1 MSRFAILQKA
11 ILIPKNTFM
20 RSIRNSGVGK
30 CVYLHA
36 QRWGI
41 DHQERTNLQMSG
53 GVPGGGG
60 PCVTSE
66 GDSLIILDYTVM
78 SRYTS
83 VTLE

>member
-1 MSRFAILQKA
+1 MSRFVILQKA

-36 QRWGI
+36 QGWGI
-41 DHQERTNLQMSG
+41 DHQERTNLQFSV

-60 PCVTSE
+60 GGVG
-66 GDSLIILDYTVM
+66 GDHALHP
-78 SRYTS
+78 RG
-83 VTLE
+83 TLLFGLYGYEPIH

>member
-1 MSRFAILQKA
+1 MSRFVILQKA

-20 RSIRNSGVGK
+20 RSIRNSGMGK

-36 QRWGI
+36 QGWGI
-41 DHQERTNLQMSG
+41 DHQERTNLQISG

-60 PCVTSE
+60 TMRYIRGGLSY
-66 GDSLIILDYTVM
+66 LDYMVM
-78 SRYTS
+78 SRYIS

>member
-36 QRWGI
+36 QGWGI
-41 DHQERTNLQMSG
+41 DHQERTNLQISG
-53 GVPGGGG
+53 GVPGGGDHALHPRG
-60 PCVTSE
+60 
-66 GDSLIILDYTVM
+66 
-78 SRYTS
+78 
-83 VTLE
+83 TLLFGLYGYEPIH